1 MRAHLLEYGV
11 AVEAFDTAR
20 LLNPDLFPANPLA
33 PTPLHL
39 RHPLSTGH
47 CQAYEPGSLSDPV
60 TTGHH
65 VNLLQMGPQHVKH
78 IPEVKPEEANT
89 NPPKTYRSGRRPD
102 MNEFRDG
109 AQYANW
115 VYAKSNCSL

>member
-20 LLNPDLFPANPLA
+20 LLNPDLFPATPPCAHPPTSAA
-33 PTPLHL
+33 PPYNW
-39 RHPLSTGH
+39 PLSALNLVH
-47 CQAYEPGSLSDPV
+47 YV
-60 TTGHH
+60 H
-65 VNLLQMGPQHVKH
+65 LLQMGPQHVKH